1 MPNWC
6 NNYVEIKGPTQKLQ
20 ALSKAAKAGELLNF
34 MYPMPQELEQT
45 EANGTERPELVKKTG
60 HSDWYS
66 WRTTE
71 WHTKWDVGECHQNDI
86 ADGVIR
92 LSFDTAW
99 APGTGAYENYLAENQ
114 DISIR
119 AHYYEPGCDF
129 MGTWDDYEDD
139 CVTISE
145 VTDEELTTEYQHL
158 DDYFGILES
167 REMWREEQK
176 EEENANG

>member
-6 NNYVEIKGPTQKLQ
+6 NNYIEIKGPTQKLQ
-20 ALSKAAKAGELLNF
+20 ALSKAADSGELFNF
-34 MYPMPQELEQT
+34 MYPMPSELDHT
-45 EANGTERPELVKKTG
+45 EANGTERPELVEKTG

-71 WHTKWDVGECHQNDI
+71 WHTKWDVSECYQNDI
-86 ADGVIR
+86 VDGTLR

-99 APGTGAYENYLAENQ
+99 SPGIGAYENYLAENK

-119 AHYYEPGCDF
+119 ANYYETGCDF
-129 MGTWDDYEDD
+129 MGTWEDHED
-139 CVTISE
+139 ECVNVSE
-145 VTDEELTTEYQHL
+145 VTDEQLTKEYKEL

-167 REMWREEQK
+167 REMWREEQ
-176 EEENANG
+176 EETA

>member
-1 MPNWC
+1 
-6 NNYVEIKGPTQKLQ
+6 
-20 ALSKAAKAGELLNF
+20 
-34 MYPMPQELEQT
+34 
-45 EANGTERPELVKKTG
+45 
-60 HSDWYS
+60 
-66 WRTTE
+66 
-71 WHTKWDVGECHQNDI
+71 
-86 ADGVIR
+86 
-92 LSFDTAW
+92 
-99 APGTGAYENYLAENQ
+99 
-114 DISIR
+114 
-119 AHYYEPGCDF
+119 